1 MRCPSAPRVICKGFA
16 RERVR
21 RSTTGASAER
31 IEASGSQMTRR
42 QAAIPLALGTVLLI
56 AGLVIWWLVGAVRAP
71 GETRE
76 IAVSADE
83 SSIVDIVPPASETQS
98 PNPVELPAVE
108 RPWEEL
114 PATAVI
120 NSPNCLFVAGTGEAA
135 GVAIV
140 LAGPSPDAAWFA
152 AVDQD
157 GVLFGAHLEF
167 GRDGLPLFDLG
178 RRDGAVLMGFRTAD
192 HHAQIVLDGE
202 PIYEA
207 EGVWSSMLRAT
218 VHRSWQ
224 SSHWPVARP
233 GSSSACPSTRFRN
246 TGTEDSSV
254 RTRRRS
260 PLSSP
265 YSLTAEHPRDVALD
279 PCWEVAGHSSQTATA

>member
-1 MRCPSAPRVICKGFA
+1 M
-16 RERVR
+16 
-21 RSTTGASAER
+21 
-31 IEASGSQMTRR
+31 
-42 QAAIPLALGTVLLI
+42 LL

-167 GRDGLPLFDLG
+167 GGDGLPLFDLG

-192 HHAQIVLDGE
+192 HHAEIALDGE

-207 EGVWSSMLRAT
+207 EGVWSFDVASDG
-218 VHRSWQ
+218 
-224 SSHWPVARP
+224 SSFLAIEPLAGGASRLVIRNLDLGVERHHDLGDLPIKPSIPLLYSADGTEAIVLAGTTHP
-233 GSSSACPSTRFRN
+233 GSTQWTGASRARSASPTRDP
-246 TGTEDSSV
+246 T
-254 RTRRRS
+254 RT
-260 PLSSP
+260 PSP
-265 YSLTAEHPRDVALD
+265 YRTALD
-279 PCWEVAGHSSQTATA
+279 SAYGG